1 MGVGTN
7 TLGYSFKPLEKKVI
21 ETIQKGNMSSLNSM
35 EEILLAE
42 RLIDLHE
49 WADMARF
56 TRTGGEANS
65 VAIRI
70 ARAAAG
76 KDNIAIC
83 GYHGWHDWYLS
94 SNLQNKK
101 NLNNHLMRDL
111 KIKGVPKVLK
121 NSVFPFNYNDIS
133 GLKKIVRDNN
143 IGTIKM
149 EVHRNIP
156 PNKEFLKEVRKIC
169 DKNKIVLIFDECTS
183 GFRSCFGGIHL
194 NYKVNPDIAIF
205 GKALGNG
212 YAVNAIIGKREIMES
227 LNGTFVSSTFWTEK
241 IGTIAALETLK
252 LMKKLKSWEIIS
264 KIGRKIKQ
272 NWSDLAK
279 QNRLNIKIQ
288 GLDSLPNFYF
298 ESSNHNL
305 YKTYISQEML
315 KKKY

>member
-1 MGVGTN
+1 MDGMIGI
-7 TLGYSFKPLEKKVI
+7 YPQIYKI
-21 ETIQKGNMSSLNSM
+21 
-35 EEILLAE
+35 
-42 RLIDLHE
+42 
-49 WADMARF
+49 
-56 TRTGGEANS
+56 
-65 VAIRI
+65 
-70 ARAAAG
+70 
-76 KDNIAIC
+76 
-83 GYHGWHDWYLS
+83 
-94 SNLQNKK
+94 K

-212 YAVNAIIGKREIMES
+212 YAVNAIIGK
-227 LNGTFVSSTFWTEK
+227 EK
-241 IGTIAALETLK
+241 
-252 LMKKLKSWEIIS
+252 
-264 KIGRKIKQ
+264 
-272 NWSDLAK
+272 
-279 QNRLNIKIQ
+279 
-288 GLDSLPNFYF
+288 
-298 ESSNHNL
+298 
-305 YKTYISQEML
+305 
-315 KKKY
+315 